1 MKPWNSGSKAFFLFS
16 DFCMAVRQV
25 AGLSKLFVFDFQC
38 GE

>member
-1 MKPWNSGSKAFFLFS
+1 MKPWNSGSKAFLFS
-16 DFCMAVRQV
+16 DFCVAVRQV